1 MLRAIPL
8 FILAAAA
15 VPAGAQERSPSLVGT
30 VESGV
35 YVSASG
41 AFRMTI
47 PVLPAL
53 GGVISD
59 TNNVVTFHDTYG
71 VHISVAAFP
80 HDATQRWELSTQGPK
95 DYLLYFL
102 TTFVLPDFRHFSPGT
117 HVESAGYAAE
127 LLDGAL
133 FAYVLMPGGSMFES
147 PPVFGPPTAPAVA
160 KRGNL
165 LFVKNGIT
173 FVVST
178 ELSERV
184 TEGSQ
189 WKATKE
195 EENQILRK
203 RLVDIVSKMQFVK
216 PAPAK

>member
-1 MLRAIPL
+1 MSQPYIGQISMFGGNFAPRGWMLCAGQLLSISQYAAL
-8 FILAAAA
+8 FSIL
-15 VPAGAQERSPSLVGT
+15 GT
-30 VESGV
+30 T
-35 YVSASG
+35 
-41 AFRMTI
+41 F
-47 PVLPAL
+47 
-53 GGVISD
+53 GGNG
-59 TNNVVTFHDTYG
+59 T
-71 VHISVAAFP
+71 
-80 HDATQRWELSTQGPK
+80 
-95 DYLLYFL
+95 

-165 LFVKNGIT
+165 LFVRNGFT